1 MIKNGIINGDLA
13 SLLARFR
20 HVNTIAI
27 VDGPFPTYPN
37 VETIDLALVM
47 GTPTV
52 SQVLDAILPHLDLT
66 GMYLAA
72 EFEAKVDAATVAGQ
86 RPEHRSRS
94 GVHQHRN
101 RREPDHLLGAASQQ
115 HAAQA
120 AEADVFQRT
129 LAQPRVDPVGED
141 ALVGAAELARARQ
154 HAAAVDE
161 DGEPEGLAVFER
173 HRLGGELGRAVE

>member
-72 EFEAKVDAATVAGQ
+72 EFAAKVDAATVAEYKKYQEGNAKTFMTD
-86 RPEHRSRS
+86 EKI
-94 GVHQHRN
+94 
-101 RREPDHLLGAASQQ
+101 RRLESIGFAW
-115 HAAQA
+115 
-120 AEADVFQRT
+120 FMT
-129 LAQPRVDPVGED
+129 L
-141 ALVGAAELARARQ
+141 
-154 HAAAVDE
+154 
-161 DGEPEGLAVFER
+161 
-173 HRLGGELGRAVE
+173 